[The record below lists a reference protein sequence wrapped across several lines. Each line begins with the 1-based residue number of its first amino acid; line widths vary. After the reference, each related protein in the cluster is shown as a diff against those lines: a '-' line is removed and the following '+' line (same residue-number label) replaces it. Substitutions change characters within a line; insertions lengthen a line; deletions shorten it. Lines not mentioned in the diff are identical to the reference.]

1 MIEEDIAEGLNF
13 DGPVVHDEF
22 DFNFGVSDQ
31 QQELQ
36 QVISKQTITKV
47 FFIYLSQFSI
57 LFFILPFY

>member
-1 MIEEDIAEGLNF
+1 MMEEDIVEGLNF

-36 QVISKQTITKV
+36 QVISK
-47 FFIYLSQFSI
+47 
-57 LFFILPFY
+57 